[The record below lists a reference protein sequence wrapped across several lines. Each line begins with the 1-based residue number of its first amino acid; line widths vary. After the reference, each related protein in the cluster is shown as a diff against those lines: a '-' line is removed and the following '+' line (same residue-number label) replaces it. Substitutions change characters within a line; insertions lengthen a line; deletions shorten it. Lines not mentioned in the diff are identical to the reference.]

1 MKKMRHSNHG
11 LRIAL
16 LAGAS
21 VVALAAVAPSAGA
34 ADMNKTMPM
43 KAPPAP
49 APKETWSWWIEGGAM
64 NVAGD
69 AFSIGPV
76 ISNIKPKWG
85 WEGAAGFDWVP
96 QGWGPWHLSGQFR
109 YGTAQRTQAFHG
121 STTLIVP
128 TGTTLIAIA
137 SNNEKIRDDHWL
149 VDFAVG
155 RDLGLGNGSNAQWKL
170 GLRVADLRAKLTASG
185 SVATTPGKTGVF
197 STVQK
202 ATFVGAGPRLG
213 VDGSTPLGGG
223 WSIDWLG
230 GVAVLFGERQTTQ
243 TTFPTP
249 VGAGVFLPITSASAI
264 SDTTAV
270 FNVDGQAGL
279 SYWFSPTFKI
289 TASYRVDAYFSAL
302 KTVKPGTANGSFNSL
317 DQIYNGPMLRLTS
330 SF

>member
-1 MKKMRHSNHG
+1 MGRRSR
-11 LRIAL
+11 LRL
-16 LAGAS
+16 
-21 VVALAAVAPSAGA
+21 
-34 ADMNKTMPM
+34 
-43 KAPPAP
+43 
-49 APKETWSWWIEGGAM
+49 
-64 NVAGD
+64 
-69 AFSIGPV
+69 
-76 ISNIKPKWG
+76 
-85 WEGAAGFDWVP
+85 GAAGL
-96 QGWGPWHLSGQFR
+96 GPVAS
-109 YGTAQRTQAFHG
+109 QRTIPLWNSAENQAFHG

-302 KTVKPGTANGSFNSL
+302 KTVKPGTPNGSFNSL

>member
-1 MKKMRHSNHG
+1 MRHSNHG
-11 LRIAL
+11 LRLAL

-21 VVALAAVAPSAGA
+21 GVALAAAAPSAGA
-34 ADMNKTMPM
+34 ADMNKPMPM

-49 APKETWSWWIEGGAM
+49 APKETWSWWIEGGAI
-64 NVAGD
+64 NAAGN

-155 RDLGLGNGSNAQWKL
+155 RDLGLGNGSNAQWKI

-185 SVATTPGKTGVF
+185 SVATTPGGTGVF
-197 STVQK
+197 NTVQK

-249 VGAGVFLPITSASAI
+249 AGGGVFLPITSASAI

-279 SYWFSPTFKI
+279 SYWFSPNFKI

-302 KTVKPGTANGSFNSL
+302 KTVKPGTANGSFNSV

>member
-185 SVATTPGKTGVF
+185 SVATTPGGTGVF

-279 SYWFSPTFKI
+279 SYWFSPSFKI